1 MYLLKNSRNYI
12 PLLSMIMIITFLSF
26 YLRTYMYNWPDWT
39 EMLVI
44 ILPFVVVPITNVVS
58 MVLNTHKLQ
67 QGKKLYI
74 SILFS
79 YVLQFLPALTLL
91 IGTDDKGMGI
101 IQSYY
106 AFLLVVDAITFV
118 YPWMIYPNRKQ

>member
-1 MYLLKNSRNYI
+1 MYMLKNYRNYI
-12 PLLSMIMIITFLSF
+12 PLLAIIFVIVFLNL
-26 YLRTYMYNWPDWT
+26 YLGIYMYSWPDWT

-44 ILPFVVVPITNVVS
+44 VLPFVVVPIINVIS
-58 MVLNTHKLQ
+58 MALNTHKFKR
-67 QGKKLYI
+67 GKKLYI

-79 YVLQFLPALTLL
+79 YVLQFLPALTLM

-101 IQSYY
+101 IQGYY
-106 AFLLVVDAITFV
+106 AFLVVIDAITFV

>member
-1 MYLLKNSRNYI
+1 MYILKNYRNYI
-12 PLLSMIMIITFLSF
+12 PLLAIIFVIVFLNL
-26 YLRTYMYNWPDWT
+26 YLCIYMYSWPDWT

-44 ILPFVVVPITNVVS
+44 VLPFVVVPIINVFS
-58 MVLNTHKLQ
+58 MALNTHEFKR
-67 QGKKLYI
+67 GKKLYI

-79 YVLQFLPALTLL
+79 YVLQFLPALTLM

-101 IQSYY
+101 IQGYY
-106 AFLLVVDAITFV
+106 AFLVVIDAITFV